1 MCWKKIADG
10 LKVGTRDLFDEIS
23 EGLTAMYEVTEEVK
37 IIEGEKYTV
46 YGIKCGEIYING
58 ICASKT
64 ELEDFTD
71 KLNKSKLSAVHM
83 REVIEDYLS

>member
-1 MCWKKIADG
+1 
-10 LKVGTRDLFDEIS
+10 
-23 EGLTAMYEVTEEVK
+23 MYEVTEGIR

-46 YGIKCGEIYING
+46 YGIKCGNIYIND
-58 ICASKT
+58 ICSSKT
-64 ELEDFTD
+64 ELEDFAN